1 MFRYLLLAEY
11 HRQIAFSKGTR
22 PIILPLIVNVSSG
35 NDEGAEKSQSD
46 KSALFV
52 DEHMGVFLGDPF

>member
-1 MFRYLLLAEY
+1 M
-11 HRQIAFSKGTR
+11 
-22 PIILPLIVNVSSG
+22 N
-35 NDEGAEKSQSD
+35 EGAKKSQSD